1 MGNKAYLKG
10 NDYDGKVRQVIPYY
24 DEILTQV
31 TDIVDILGLKEI
43 SWLDTGG
50 GSGTLL
56 SKAFENF
63 GNIKRAVL
71 CDPSEKML
79 ETAEKKLAEHDV
91 EYRQCFSHELDYIG
105 EFDVVTAIQC
115 HHYYSDKEQKKMA
128 VSKCYESLKDN
139 GIYIT
144 FENTAPFTET
154 GKNILLRRLEKYGLA
169 HGREEAEVKN
179 HSERYGTEFFPITV
193 EQQLEMLRNCGF
205 RTAEV
210 FWLSYMQAGFYAIK

>member
-1 MGNKAYLKG
+1 MENKAYLKG
-10 NDYDGKVRQVIPYY
+10 NDYDGKVRHVIPYY

-56 SKAFENF
+56 NKAFKNF
-63 GNIKRAVL
+63 GNIRRAVL

-115 HHYYSDKEQKKMA
+115 HHYYSDMEQKKMA

-169 HGREEAEVKN
+169 HGREEAEV
-179 HSERYGTEFFPITV
+179 
-193 EQQLEMLRNCGF
+193 
-205 RTAEV
+205 
-210 FWLSYMQAGFYAIK
+210 